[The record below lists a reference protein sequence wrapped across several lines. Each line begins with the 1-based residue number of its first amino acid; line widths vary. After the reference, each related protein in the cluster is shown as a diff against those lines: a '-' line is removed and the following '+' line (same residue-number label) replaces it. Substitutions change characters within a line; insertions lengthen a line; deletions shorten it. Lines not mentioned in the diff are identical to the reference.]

1 MSKRY
6 GFRDILI
13 RKTKT
18 AKILMITKDFG
29 FLISFRLY
37 LLCFLKGELLLS
49 CRFLLEMKETAV
61 FP

>member
-6 GFRDILI
+6 GFRDIFI
-13 RKTKT
+13 RKTKK

-29 FLISFRLY
+29 FFISFRLY
-37 LLCFLKGELLLS
+37 LLCFLKGGVAFVMP
-49 CRFLLEMKETAV
+49 FLLEMKETAV